1 VERHLDQRAD
11 PGRQALVELVGERAI
26 EREHRTVD
34 ADVDGSRK
42 DPFVR

>member
-26 EREHRTVD
+26 ERKDRTVD
-34 ADVDGSRK
+34 TDLDGSRE